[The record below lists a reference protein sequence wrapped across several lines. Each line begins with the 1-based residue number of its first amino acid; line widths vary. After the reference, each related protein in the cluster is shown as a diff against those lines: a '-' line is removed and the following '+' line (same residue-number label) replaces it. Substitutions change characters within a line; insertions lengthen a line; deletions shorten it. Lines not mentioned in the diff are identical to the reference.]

1 MPELPEVETHV
12 RDLQPL
18 IGYTIRE
25 LVSNTPKAFQPVF
38 KKFRTQLIGQKIRGI
53 HRRAKYII
61 FDCGGVVMIAHFRMT
76 GHFLMRTLTDPME
89 KCVRHR
95 FVLAKGAKTI
105 DLRFDDIRKFGTLAL
120 FPATGYE
127 ALSGLS
133 ALGPEPLEPR
143 FTANVFAER
152 LAERHGQLKAILLD
166 QSFVAGI
173 GNIYAD
179 EICFTAGVHPASRVE
194 QLTPSDIKK
203 IHAAIVYELAKGVKN
218 RGTTVGEFVDSQGHS
233 GGNQHTLRAYKRH
246 GQPCRVCGAKMLKMK
261 ISQRTTTYCSTCQA
275 LIA

>member
-18 IGYTIRE
+18 VGYTIRE
-25 LVSNTPKAFQPVF
+25 LVSNTPKAFQPGF
-38 KKFRTQLIGQKIRGI
+38 SQFRTAVLGKKIRAI

-61 FDCGGVVMIAHFRMT
+61 FELGTEVLIAHFRMT
-76 GHFLMRTLTDPME
+76 GHFLIRKPTDPLE

-95 FVLAKGAKTI
+95 FELHKGKAVI
-105 DLRFDDIRKFGTLAL
+105 DLRFDDIRKFGTLKL
-120 FPATGYE
+120 FPADQYIE
-127 ALSGLS
+127 QSGLS
-133 ALGPEPLEPR
+133 VLGPEPLDRR
-143 FTANVFAER
+143 FTLSVFQR
-152 LAERHGQLKAILLD
+152 LMVGKKGMLKAVLLD

-179 EICFTAGVHPASRVE
+179 EICFTSGLHPASRVE
-194 QLTPSDIKK
+194 KLTALQIKK
-203 IHAAIVYELAKGVKN
+203 IHAAIIHELAQGVKN

-246 GQPCRVCGAKMLKMK
+246 GLSCKVCGTTMQKMK
-261 ISQRTTTYCSTCQA
+261 IQQRTTSYCPKCQER
-275 LIA
+275 I